1 MSNVK
6 ESDKVNNL
14 QERIK
19 NTRTLGTLASQQG
32 EEKLEKLEEELR
44 ILPEE
49 SETVTYFGWPELDET
64 FDWTTFRELLD
75 KDEESDK
82 VNNLQER
89 IKNTRT
95 LGTLASQ
102 QGEEKLEKLE
112 EELRNLPEESETV
125 TSFGWPNLGATFN
138 WTAFREWL
146 DKGQPYEEHEE
157 EPNEI
162 TLEEGNTIL
171 EALLAKVP
179 IGIKNFGS
187 LK

>member
-1 MSNVK
+1 MSNIK

-19 NTRTLGTLASQQG
+19 NTQTLRILAIQQG

-44 ILPEE
+44 ILPEK

-64 FDWTTFRELLD
+64 FNWTTFRELLD
-75 KDEESDK
+75 KDEQGGHT
-82 VNNLQER
+82 LYHI
-89 IKNTRT
+89 IKNTQT

-125 TSFGWPNLGATFN
+125 TFFSWPDLGVTFN

-146 DKGQPYEEHEE
+146 DKGQPYEEYEE
-157 EPNEI
+157 ILMFLNKNGVSNE
-162 TLEEGNTIL
+162 TKRSDGKPSGYCSIL
-171 EALLAKVP
+171 CM
-179 IGIKNFGS
+179 
-187 LK
+187 

>member
-1 MSNVK
+1 MSNIK

-19 NTRTLGTLASQQG
+19 NTQTLRILAIQQG

-44 ILPEE
+44 ILPEK

-64 FDWTTFRELLD
+64 FNWTTFRE
-75 KDEESDK
+75 
-82 VNNLQER
+82 
-89 IKNTRT
+89 IKNTQT

-125 TSFGWPNLGATFN
+125 TFFSWPDLGVTFN

-146 DKGQPYEEHEE
+146 DKGQPYEEYEE
-157 EPNEI
+157 ILMFLNKNGVSNE
-162 TLEEGNTIL
+162 TKRSDGKPSGYCSIL
-171 EALLAKVP
+171 CM
-179 IGIKNFGS
+179 
-187 LK
+187 